1 MPYYKLTRARSL
13 NVTLWGRHWKMYSV
27 FLPNNAP
34 ALNVSRE
41 TFRKEYVMPN
51 TETDIEEK
59 KEEVGNESDLKTQL
73 QAVTELYEEMKAQN
87 KQLAEELEQTKKLN
101 FKLALSTDAREVSA
115 EELLFKA
122 MKG

>member
-1 MPYYKLTRARSL
+1 MLDS
-13 NVTLWGRHWKMYSV
+13 
-27 FLPNNAP
+27 
-34 ALNVSRE
+34 E
-41 TFRKEYVMPN
+41 TN
-51 TETDIEEK
+51 IEEK
-59 KEEVGNESDLKTQL
+59 HEELDNDSDLKTQL

-101 FKLALSTDAREVSA
+101 FKLALSTDAQEVSA

>member
-1 MPYYKLTRARSL
+1 MTWARSL

-34 ALNVSRE
+34 TLNVSLE

-59 KEEVGNESDLKTQL
+59 KEEVDNESDLKTQL

-87 KQLAEELEQTKKLN
+87 KQLAEELDQTKKLN
-101 FKLALSTDAREVSA
+101 FKLALSTDAHEVSA

>member
-1 MPYYKLTRARSL
+1 
-13 NVTLWGRHWKMYSV
+13 
-27 FLPNNAP
+27 
-34 ALNVSRE
+34 
-41 TFRKEYVMPN
+41 MPN

-59 KEEVGNESDLKTQL
+59 KEEVDNESDLKTQL

-101 FKLALSTDAREVSA
+101 FKLALSTDAQEVSA